1 LVFCVDFHVHSKYSG
16 GTSKKMDLE
25 NLAHYGPLKG
35 LDLIGTGDVTHP
47 NWLAELKE
55 KLTPIE
61 GSKLFSFNSMSF
73 ILTGEVNTIFEYE
86 GKSKQIHQHLLVP
99 SFDAAIQLNDVL
111 SKYGNLSSDGR
122 PDLRMIPA
130 ELLEIMKETDK
141 EIECIPAHI
150 WTTYFSVLGA
160 RGFNSL
166 EECYQDKIDEIHA
179 LETGL
184 SSDLA
189 MNWRISALDKYIF
202 VSNSDCHS
210 PWPWRIGR
218 EANVFNLNELTYS
231 NLINAIRNKNIQE
244 FPMTIEVDPAYG
256 KYHYDGHRKG
266 RIYYKDGNKIEHEY
280 GVRMHP
286 NYAIGRNNCLCPICN
301 KPFTVGVLHR
311 IEELADREEGYKSEN
326 KQDFK
331 TLIPLS
337 EIIAVSKDIV
347 TIYAK
352 SIWSE
357 YQKLVYTFGNEF
369 EVLLNSSLEELLE
382 VTTADI
388 ANTILK
394 TRLNQLHISPGY
406 DGEYGRLLLEG
417 MSNKNE
423 VLDYVP
429 PPLQKETTRQLSL
442 DEFK

>member
-266 RIYYKDGNKIEHEY
+266 RIYYKDGFVINLLQLEFFIE
-280 GVRMHP
+280 
-286 NYAIGRNNCLCPICN
+286 
-301 KPFTVGVLHR
+301 
-311 IEELADREEGYKSEN
+311 
-326 KQDFK
+326 
-331 TLIPLS
+331 
-337 EIIAVSKDIV
+337 
-347 TIYAK
+347 
-352 SIWSE
+352 
-357 YQKLVYTFGNEF
+357 
-369 EVLLNSSLEELLE
+369 
-382 VTTADI
+382 
-388 ANTILK
+388 
-394 TRLNQLHISPGY
+394 
-406 DGEYGRLLLEG
+406 
-417 MSNKNE
+417 
-423 VLDYVP
+423 
-429 PPLQKETTRQLSL
+429 
-442 DEFK
+442 